1 MNENL
6 KEIINV
12 AHEAILRNLPDV
24 KQSDLEENGKLYY
37 MNGDDG
43 TVFDWGMNERLCEF
57 MSFYDDSGMGAIKIN
72 VMSNGTIWVYSFKNR
87 AKSAFKTEKFEM
99 NKSKSLE
106 LAVLM
111 EKIADQKGLFDKA
124 VEDMESDTKIE
135 QGDIDKFL
143 ENFEGE

>member
-6 KEIINV
+6 QQIIKLAN
-12 AHEAILRNLPDV
+12 EALSRNLPDV
-24 KQSDLEENGKLYY
+24 KKSDLEENGKLYY

-43 TVFDWGMNERLCEF
+43 TIFDWGMNERLCEF

-72 VMSNGTIWVYSFKNR
+72 VMANGTVWIYSFKNR
-87 AKSAFKTEKFEM
+87 ANSAFKTEKFEI
-99 NKSKSLE
+99 SESGSLE

-124 VEDMESDTKIE
+124 VDDMENDTKIGQE
-135 QGDIDKFL
+135 DINKFL
-143 ENFEGE
+143 ENFDE